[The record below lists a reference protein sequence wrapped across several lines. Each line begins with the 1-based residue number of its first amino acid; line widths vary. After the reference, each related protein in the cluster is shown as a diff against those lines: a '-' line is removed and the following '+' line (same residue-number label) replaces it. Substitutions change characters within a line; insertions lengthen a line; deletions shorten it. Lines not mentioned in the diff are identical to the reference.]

1 MTWSIAEVA
10 RMSGVT
16 SRTLR
21 HYDEVGLLPPASVG
35 TNGYR
40 YYGESELLRLQ
51 RILVMRELGLGL
63 VEIAAVLAEEVDQVD
78 ALRAHHLRL
87 VAERDRLDTLAR
99 TVSRTIA
106 TLQDRKDDGMSTMQH
121 PENLFEGFDA
131 ARYHDQ
137 ASERWPQ
144 EAQQS
149 QQFADT
155 LTAQD
160 QERLQR
166 EATALLVR
174 LAALMAAGT
183 PVGDPAV
190 QAEVDTQ
197 YQGLCRMWTPNA
209 AAFKAL
215 GQTYVTDPQWRAVY
229 GQVADGL
236 AEYQRDAMA
245 AYADARL
252 S

>member
-1 MTWSIAEVA
+1 MAWSTAEVA

-21 HYDEVGLLPPASVG
+21 HYDEVGLLPPAWVG
-35 TNGYR
+35 SNGYR
-40 YYGESELLRLQ
+40 YYEERELLRLQ
-51 RILVMRELGLGL
+51 QILVMRELGLGL
-63 VEIAAVLAEEVDQVD
+63 VEIGVVLAEQVDQVE
-78 ALRAHHLRL
+78 ALRVHHRRL
-87 VAERDRLDTLAR
+87 VAERDRLDTPAR

-106 TLQDRKDDGMSTMQH
+106 ALQDRKDHDMSTMEH
-121 PENLFEGFDA
+121 ENLFEGFDTS
-131 ARYHDQ
+131 RYQDP
-137 ASERWPQ
+137 ASKQWPQ
-144 EAQQS
+144 EAEQS

-160 QERLQR
+160 HERLPQ

-174 LAALMAAGT
+174 LATLMAAGT
-183 PVGDPAV
+183 PVADPAV

-197 YQGLCRMWTPNA
+197 YQSLSRMWTPNG

-215 GQTYVTDPQWRAVY
+215 GQAYVTDPQWRSVY
-229 GQVADGL
+229 DQVADGL

-245 AYADARL
+245 AYADASL